1 MPHGRQAKSPRIRP
15 ITSVGLWLDVVGEL
29 ARKLQ
34 RLIFRSSPPKPS
46 LGERGE
52 RLAEEYLIKK
62 GWRLI
67 ARQFRAAPGEIDLIM
82 EEGETVVFVEVKTR
96 ASSRYGSPFEAVDEV
111 KQRHIVQTALCYL
124 KQRGQLERRS
134 RFDIVS
140 IIWPDEDDGQPTIE
154 HFPDAFQPTG
164 QGQFFS

>member
-15 ITSVGLWLDVVGEL
+15 VTNLGLWRDALSEL

-34 RLIFRSSPPKPS
+34 RLIFRGLPPKPS

-52 RLAEEYLIKK
+52 RLAEEFLLKQ
-62 GWRLI
+62 GWRLLT
-67 ARQFRAAPGEIDLIM
+67 RQFRAAPGEIDLIM
-82 EEGETVVFVEVKTR
+82 EDGATVVFVEVKTR
-96 ASSRYGSPFEAVDEV
+96 TSSRYGSPFEAVDEA

-124 KQRGQLERRS
+124 KQQGLLERRS

-140 IIWPDEDDGQPTIE
+140 IVWPDEHAGQPTIE
-154 HFPDAFQPTG
+154 HFADAFRPTG